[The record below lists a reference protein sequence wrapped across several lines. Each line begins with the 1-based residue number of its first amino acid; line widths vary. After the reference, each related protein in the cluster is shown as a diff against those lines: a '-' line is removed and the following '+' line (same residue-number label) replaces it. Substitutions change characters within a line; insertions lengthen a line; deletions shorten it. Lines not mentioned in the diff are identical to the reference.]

1 MVKPQKLGKNVRM
14 SFSKIDEAL
23 DLPNLI
29 DVQKKSYEWFI
40 NEGLMEVLQR
50 GISDY
55 RLFG

>member
-40 NEGLMEVLQR
+40 NCLLYTSTEAML
-50 GISDY
+50 
-55 RLFG
+55 